1 MDLEA
6 LGLILCGFG
15 HLRQERSLRANAVV
29 SGEVDSPPKF
39 SGLAFSFLML
49 RLGPMA
55 IFTGLVIA
63 IVFLL
68 VGAAAFRYLVR
79 G

>member
-1 MDLEA
+1 VLP
-6 LGLILCGFG
+6 L
-15 HLRQERSLRANAVV
+15 Q
-29 SGEVDSPPKF
+29 
-39 SGLAFSFLML
+39 
-49 RLGPMA
+49 PMA

-68 VGAAAFRYLVR
+68 VGAAAFRYLVK